1 MWVPY
6 SSSGQEQL
14 FVMLPVEYQVCC
26 FDGEVFGAGSFERL
40 CDVCFAELK
49 EFCRSHSMTLHMSGL
64 TRTLLGFMRSS
75 DYPTG
80 KLCYILTR
88 CSFSKMMSLSQCST
102 PPSAQ
107 KNGSFCPQKCN
118 YLPASGILLLTC
130 SSTFAQHI
138 ASKKKKICS
147 THCFCGWELA
157 SA

>member
-49 EFCRSHSMTLHMSGL
+49 EFCRRHSMTLHMSGL

-88 CSFSKMMSLSQCST
+88 FSFSKMMSLSQCST

-138 ASKKKKICS
+138 ASKKYFFCS